1 MNDSRLAGDTESG
14 IGIETPVCQG
24 GFHLS
29 LSVEACRARYADAT
43 TMPIIAALT
52 EIRHCFP
59 CRVGTMQQWEDDE
72 GGWSGCSNERSGQTK
87 MDEKEERKEN
97 AKRLESERDGARW
110 KKLRE
115 ADIRGGESVCKVYS
129 FISCRFFFVLRFDS
143 PFSLSLS
150 LSSSPS
156 LLSSLSLSSMY
167 TTFLPSVR
175 REERLPILRQ
185 GQDRDFN
192 QLARFLGP
200 GK

>member
-1 MNDSRLAGDTESG
+1 M
-14 IGIETPVCQG
+14 CQG

-87 MDEKEERKEN
+87 MDEKEERTRMRKGRRASET
-97 AKRLESERDGARW
+97 ERDGKNYA
-110 KKLRE
+110 KPTY
-115 ADIRGGESVCKVYS
+115 GEERACAKSTLLSRAVS
-129 FISCRFFFVLRFDS
+129 FSSCASTLLL
-143 PFSLSLS
+143 SLSLSLSLSRSLS

-192 QLARFLGP
+192 QLARFLEP